1 MASTCCAAAITH
13 GEFKRTPEEIMQ
25 DRFGRSIRYLR
36 LSVTGVCDFRCSY
49 CKPAGE
55 CAFVGDSLS
64 AGEIVEIARQAAAL
78 GVTKVRLTGGEPLMR
93 GDILNICRS
102 IAGIDGIQTLCL
114 TTNGSRLSGLA
125 CALKDAGVRRV
136 NISIDSLKPVRYR
149 EITGCARL
157 ASALEGLNAAL
168 QAGFESVKV
177 NTVLI
182 GGVNDDEIEDFVEL
196 TRLLP
201 IDVRFI
207 ELMPIGPS
215 TEWPKERFLPAGTVL
230 KRCPALQSIG
240 QSGVS
245 QRYAMPGYLGA
256 VGLIRAIS
264 GCFCQSCDRIRVTAD
279 GMLKP
284 CLHGSQEIPL
294 KGLTGEALRTAIAD
308 GIQLKP
314 RAHALGEGP
323 SRSARPMNAIGG

>member
-1 MASTCCAAAITH
+1 MLD
-13 GEFKRTPEEIMQ
+13 Q
-25 DRFGRSIRYLR
+25 LGRSIRYLR
-36 LSVTGVCDFRCSY
+36 LSVTGACDYRCAY

-55 CAFVGDSLS
+55 SVSTCGSLS
-64 AGEIVEIARQAAAL
+64 KEELVEIARQAAAL
-78 GVTKVRLTGGEPLMR
+78 GIIKVRLTGGEPLMR
-93 GDILNICRS
+93 GDILDICRG
-102 IAGIDGIQTLCL
+102 IAGIEGIQTLCL
-114 TTNGSRLSGLA
+114 TTNGSHLSGLA
-125 CALKDAGVRRV
+125 GALKVAGVQRV
-136 NISIDSLKPVRYR
+136 NISIDSLKPDRYR
-149 EITGCARL
+149 EITGCGRL
-157 ASALEGLNAAL
+157 TDALEGLDAAL

-177 NTVLI
+177 NAVLI

-215 TEWPKERFLPAGTVL
+215 AAWPKARFLSARAVL
-230 KRCPALQSIG
+230 TRCPALRPIG
-240 QSGVS
+240 KSGVS
-245 QRYAMPGYLGA
+245 ERYAMPGYLGA

-284 CLHGSQEIPL
+284 CLHSQEEIPL
-294 KGLTGEALRTAIAD
+294 KGLTGEALRAEIAR
-308 GIQLKP
+308 GIRMKP
-314 RAHALGEGP
+314 RAHALGEGA